1 MSAPPS
7 DNTPSIDPELLR
19 KLSRL
24 MRKAKRAHGL
34 AHAATILRAAI
45 AEARDERHD
54 IKDEAAQG
62 AASVKDSEQR

>member
-1 MSAPPS
+1 MSNPPEDAPPAL
-7 DNTPSIDPELLR
+7 DPELLR

-24 MRKAKRAHGL
+24 MRKAKRTHGL
-34 AHAATILRAAI
+34 AHAATLLKAAI
-45 AEARDERHD
+45 REARDERHD